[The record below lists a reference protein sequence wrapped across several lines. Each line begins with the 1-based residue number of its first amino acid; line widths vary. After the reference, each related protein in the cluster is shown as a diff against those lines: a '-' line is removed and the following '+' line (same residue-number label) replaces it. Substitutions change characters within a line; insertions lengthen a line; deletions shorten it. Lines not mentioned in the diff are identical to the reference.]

1 MPRSTARRAPGR
13 TRLAQHI
20 AYVLEDE
27 CTPASR
33 RRWLPPWLLMGLIG
47 SSLSSGAWAQVAGCT
62 NPGATP
68 VVADGVFREV
78 AGGAFRSTT
87 ANVPTFL
94 AVNSG
99 RIAVTAP
106 AALVSSATNTPTACL
121 ISGGSLAVQVAGSTA
136 SRLGAGAAAVLAD
149 TGTVLTSFGSAF
161 YSAQA
166 NSHGLQLNAA
176 RYEGS
181 GDVIA
186 IGIVLGT
193 TVGTPTYGLPTDAG
207 GALATDPGQYVS
219 RAAAGAHGI
228 NSSGGTVVINA
239 GAGSS
244 ASSTSAIYM
253 FGTGASAANPS
264 YGINA
269 SNGSQVSADSLQ
281 IVGRNN
287 YNGGVRIGSGSTFNG
302 SRIALQLTGTGAHGA
317 VAQDGG
323 SLTLV
328 DSTAS
333 TNGVA
338 AHAALAQAA
347 GAVSVVRSRLVTSGI
362 NSHALRADGAGS
374 GAGANASILSTFANG
389 GIGAAAANGGAA
401 TVRDSQIY
409 VSGIAGGNS
418 TTGLHASTGGTLV
431 ADGVNM
437 VTGALLGTDPSLPTY
452 GLPVD
457 GSGVLVTQPQDLVA
471 VGNTGANGIAILP
484 TGGSAWINVDPLS
497 GAPTGRTSRIDVLSN
512 SANGVVMQQ
521 ALGARSSLDVANV
534 DVYTWGP
541 TNAIGYQSQGASGEA
556 GPTGRFRQVS
566 ARTQSIN
573 GHGLFARDGAHAII
587 EDSTFITAGTGVGIR
602 ADGGATRVEG
612 SGLYVATAGEGSNAI
627 NAIGATIAVADST
640 LITAGRHGMTLSAFG
655 GVTGTLIADNT
666 DITTGVLL
674 GTDMSAASFGRP
686 VDAAGNLLTDPAQY
700 VATGQGGHGVF
711 AITAGGNVWMNVDPA
726 SGAATGSNS
735 RIRTLNDNSE
745 GMDIQ
750 GAGSQATLANVDLQT
765 AGTNSAGLRSNG
777 GSRIDAREVS
787 VATTG
792 TGAYGLAAYADGLV
806 TATGLRLDTTGIGAL
821 GLIAYNTQG
830 RVQVA
835 DATIITQGQAAH
847 GAVAWDG
854 GVVEINDA
862 RIDSRGALASALFL
876 RGEAAPSTI
885 SMRDSSASS
894 IQAPVVQAIGEGTLS
909 LVQAT
914 LGGSEVWLR
923 VGPPLDAFALP
934 SPIPP
939 DLPEP
944 PDPDLPAPVPVA
956 VRAPAPAAVLPTVV
970 NVTATASEMTGAVQ
984 TAAGASSYLTLIES
998 LWHLTGDSVLTGL
1011 VNDPSTID
1019 FAPPTGDP
1027 RLLSS
1032 YHTLTVGSYSGDGTL
1047 AMNAYL
1053 GGDDSPADRLVIDG
1067 GSGTGPGTILVRPS
1081 GGQGA
1086 LTVANGIVLV
1096 SAIAGATTS
1105 SNAFALGTRV
1115 IRGPYE
1121 YTLQRG
1127 SVDASSPESWY
1138 LRNTLDCSAPGAPV
1152 PPCPPG
1158 PTPPPPPPPPPP
1170 VPPPPPPPPPGPPP
1184 VPPPPPPV
1192 PPPPPIP
1199 PPPPVP
1205 NYRPEVSV
1213 YTALAPTVLTYGRT
1227 LLDSLHERVGEQEQ
1241 LLGRA
1246 DVGTRDDAL
1255 EGLWSRLIY
1264 VDGERDGHPLGI
1276 YGGSPHYDYRFG
1288 ALQLGVDLYQRDTQ
1302 GEHADR
1308 AGLYAAIGTATV
1320 DADDPRGA
1328 AAGRERVQGYTLGGY
1343 WTRYGA
1349 GARAWYVDA
1358 ILQASAYRARSDSVD
1373 QTLPSMHTDGLGLSA
1388 SLEGGYPFR
1397 FDRGWVLEPQAQL
1410 DYTWLDLDD
1419 STDLGG
1425 RVRFDDTDSLVGRLS
1440 ARLSRDW
1447 QHRPDEVAP
1456 LSSSAWLRAS
1466 VRHEFKGETVTAF
1479 ATEAGWLPFNAGIDG
1494 TWWELELG
1502 MTREID
1508 RNVFVYGN
1516 VGYMQGWDN
1525 DRRAWEGKL
1534 GIRANW

>member
-1 MPRSTARRAPGR
+1 MPRSTARRPPGLSC
-13 TRLAQHI
+13 LALHI
-20 AYVLEDE
+20 GYVLENE
-27 CTPASR
+27 RAPAPLGR
-33 RRWLPPWLLMGLIG
+33 RVPPWLLLGLIG
-47 SSLSSGAWAQVAGCT
+47 SSLPAAAWGQVAGCT
-62 NPGATP
+62 NPATTP
-68 VVADGVFREV
+68 IVADGVFQEV

-87 ANVPTFL
+87 ANAPTFL
-94 AVNSG
+94 AVNNG
-99 RIAVTAP
+99 RIAVVAP
-106 AALVSSATNTPTACL
+106 AALVSSAANTPTACL
-121 ISGGSLAVQVAGSTA
+121 VSGGSLAVQGAGSTA

-149 TGTVLTSFGSAF
+149 TNTVLTSVGSAF

-166 NSHGLQLNAA
+166 NSHGIQLNGA
-176 RYEGS
+176 RYQGS
-181 GDVIA
+181 DDVIA

-207 GALATDPGQYVS
+207 GALASDPSQYVS

-239 GAGSS
+239 GAGSN
-244 ASSTSAIYM
+244 ATSTSAIYM

-269 SNGSQVSADSLQ
+269 SNGSEVSADSLR

-323 SLTLV
+323 SLTLAG
-328 DSTAS
+328 STVS

-338 AHAALAQAA
+338 AYAALAQAA
-347 GAVSVVRSRLVTSGI
+347 GVVNVSGSRLVAAGT

-374 GAGANASILSTFANG
+374 GAGANASTLSAFANG
-389 GIGAAAANGGAA
+389 GIGAAAANGGTA

-431 ADGVNM
+431 ADGVNI
-437 VTGALLGTDPSLPTY
+437 VTGAQLGTDASLPTF

-457 GSGVLVTQPQDLVA
+457 ASGALVTQPQNLVT
-471 VGNTGANGIAILP
+471 VGNTGANGITIMP
-484 TGGSAWINVDPLS
+484 TGGSAWINVDPQT
-497 GAPTGRTSRIDVLSN
+497 GAPTGRSSRIDALSN
-512 SANGVVMQQ
+512 SANGVIVQQ
-521 ALGARSSLDVANV
+521 ALGASSALEVANV

-541 TNAIGYQSQGASGEA
+541 TNVIGFQLQGASGGT
-556 GPTGRFRQVS
+556 GPTGHFRQVS
-566 ARTQSIN
+566 ARTQSTN

-612 SGLYVATAGEGSNAI
+612 SGLYVATAGEGSNAL

-640 LITAGRHGMTLSAFG
+640 VITAGRHAMTLSTSG

-666 DITTGVLL
+666 DLTTGVLL

-686 VDAAGNLLTDPAQY
+686 VDAAGNLLSDPALY

-711 AITAGGNVWMNVDPA
+711 AIAPGGNVWMNVDPA

-735 RIRTLNDNSE
+735 VIRTLNDNSE

-750 GAGSQATLANVDLQT
+750 GAGTQATLANVDIQT

-777 GSRIDAREVS
+777 GSRIDASEVS

-792 TGAYGLAAYADGLV
+792 AGAYGLAAYANGWV
-806 TATGLRLDTTGIGAL
+806 SATGLRLETAGVGAL

-830 RVQVA
+830 RVEVA
-835 DATIITQGQAAH
+835 DATVSTAGQAAH

-854 GVVEINDA
+854 GVMEISDA
-862 RIDSRGALASALFL
+862 SIDSRGALASALFL
-876 RGEAAPSTI
+876 RGEAAASRIT
-885 SMRDSSASS
+885 MQGSSASS
-894 IQAPVVQAIGEGTLS
+894 TQAPVVQAMGEGVLS
-909 LVQAT
+909 LDHAT
-914 LGGSEVWLR
+914 LGGSDVWLR
-923 VGPPLDAFALP
+923 VGPPVDAFALP
-934 SPIPP
+934 TPVPP

-944 PDPDLPAPVPVA
+944 PDNDVPAPVPVA
-956 VRAPAPAAVLPTVV
+956 LQAPAPAAVLPTVV
-970 NVTATASEMTGAVQ
+970 TVTATVSEMTGAVQ
-984 TAAGASSYLTLIES
+984 TVAGSASYLTLIDS

-1011 VNDPSTID
+1011 INDPSTID

-1047 AMNAYL
+1047 VMNAYL
-1053 GGDDSPADRLVIDG
+1053 GGDDSAADRLVIDG

-1086 LTVANGIVLV
+1086 LTVGNGIVLV
-1096 SAIAGATTS
+1096 SANAGATTS
-1105 SNAFALGTRV
+1105 SNAFALGNRV
-1115 IRGPYE
+1115 IGGPYE

-1138 LRNTLDCSAPGAPV
+1138 LRNTIDCSAPGAPA

-1158 PTPPPPPPPPPP
+1158 PTPPPVP
-1170 VPPPPPPPPPGPPP
+1170 PPPPPPPPPGPPP

-1192 PPPPPIP
+1192 PPPPP
-1199 PPPPVP
+1199 PPVPPTPPIP

-1213 YTALAPTVLTYGRT
+1213 YAALAPTVLTYGRS

-1246 DVGTRDDAL
+1246 DVGTGDDAL

-1264 VDGERDGHPLGI
+1264 VDGERDGDPIGI
-1276 YGGSPHYDYRFG
+1276 YGGGPHYDYRFG
-1288 ALQLGVDLYQRDTQ
+1288 VLQLGADLYQRDTH
-1302 GEHADR
+1302 GDHADR
-1308 AGLYAAIGTATV
+1308 AGLYVAVGTATV

-1328 AAGRERVQGYTLGGY
+1328 AAGQERVQGYTLGGY

-1349 GARAWYVDA
+1349 GARPWYLDA

-1373 QTLPSMHTDGLGLSA
+1373 QALPSMHTDGIGLSA

-1397 FDRGWVLEPQAQL
+1397 FDRGWTLEPQAQV

-1447 QHRPDEVAP
+1447 QHRPDAVAP

-1466 VRHEFKGETVTAF
+1466 VRHEFKGQTVTAF
-1479 ATEAGWLPFNAGIDG
+1479 ATEEGWVPFRADIDG

-1508 RNVFVYGN
+1508 RNLFVYGN
-1516 VGYMQGWDN
+1516 VGYLQGWDN
-1525 DRRAWEGKL
+1525 DRRAWQGKL